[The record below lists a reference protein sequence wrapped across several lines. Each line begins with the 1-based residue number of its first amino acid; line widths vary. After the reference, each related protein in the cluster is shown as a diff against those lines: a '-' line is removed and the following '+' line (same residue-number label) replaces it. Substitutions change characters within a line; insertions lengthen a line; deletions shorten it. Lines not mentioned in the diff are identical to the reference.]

1 MKAKFNFMQVVKM
14 TLLRSLFPK
23 TKFLNIAYLSII
35 LVLLGVLF
43 RFNNLDLK
51 VYWRDEALTSMQV
64 AGYSQAEFLKDAF
77 NSQITVP
84 SELQYYQEMS
94 RDKNLFNTV
103 KVLSEETPEH
113 PPLYFILLHIWVFLF
128 GSSVIAYRSF
138 SALISLLVLPAIY
151 WLCLELFNSRRVG
164 YFGVV
169 IAAVSPF
176 FVAYAQEA
184 REYSLWTVAIL
195 ISSQALLRAMRLNT
209 RKNWGI
215 YAIALIFSFYT
226 YLFSIFVLAAHGVY
240 VFTIGKFRFDKTFVS
255 YILAS
260 GLGLLAFLPWIM
272 TFIIHL
278 SAFRRSMSWSF
289 ESHHSLFELVRF
301 WSTLPRFLFFDIDL
315 PRIGFFSTY
324 YFWALTTS
332 AIAIYAIYFVV
343 HNSRKETW
351 LFILIL
357 SVIPFLFLA
366 LPDLIIGGSRST
378 NARYL
383 TPSFLGIELSVAY
396 LFSTQ
401 ISLDIKQKAWRIGFA
416 ILVSTSLTACIIS
429 SSMKYSFAKDGQA
442 VLKVSDLVNRSPEPL
457 VISNNYAYNPTNILS
472 LSRKLDPKV
481 RMQLLDETKTPVIPS
496 GFKTYFFYSPQL
508 PQSWKQFVSNS
519 LFKPIKVGVDR
530 EEILW
535 VYEK

>member
-1 MKAKFNFMQVVKM
+1 M
-14 TLLRSLFPK
+14 TLLRSIFPK
-23 TKFLNIAYLSII
+23 TKFLNIAYLAII
-35 LVLLGVLF
+35 LVLLGILF
-43 RFNNLDLK
+43 RFNNLDFK
-51 VYWRDEALTSMQV
+51 VYWRDEALTSMQI

-77 NSQITVP
+77 NSKITVP
-84 SELQYYQEMS
+84 LELQHYQQMS
-94 RDKNLFNTV
+94 HDRSLLDTI

-113 PPLYFILLHIWVFLF
+113 PPLYFILLHVWVFLF
-128 GSSVIAYRSF
+128 GGSVIAYRSF

-164 YFGVV
+164 YFGVM
-169 IAAVSPF
+169 IAAISPF

-195 ISSQALLRAMRLNT
+195 LSSQALLRAMRLNT
-209 RKNWGI
+209 RKSWSI

-226 YLFSIFVLAAHGVY
+226 YLFSIFVLAAHGAY
-240 VFTIGKFRFDKTFVS
+240 VFITGKFRFNKTFIS

-260 GLGLLAFLPWIM
+260 ALGLLAFLPWIM

-289 ESHHSLFELVRF
+289 ESHHSLFELIRF

-324 YFWALTTS
+324 YFWALATS
-332 AIAIYAIYFVV
+332 VFTIYALYFVIR
-343 HNSRKETW
+343 NSRKEIW

-357 SVIPFLFLA
+357 SIIPFLFLA

-383 TPSFLGIELSVAY
+383 TPSFLGVELSFAY
-396 LFSTQ
+396 FFSTQ
-401 ISLDIKQKAWRIGFA
+401 TSLAIKQKAWKICFA
-416 ILVSTSLTACIIS
+416 ILISTGLIACIMS
-429 SSMKYSFAKDGQA
+429 SSMEYSFAKDGQSILKVA
-442 VLKVSDLVNRSPEPL
+442 VLVNQSLEPL

-481 RMQLLDETKTPVIPS
+481 KIQLLDGTKTPLIPN
-496 GFKTYFFYSPQL
+496 GFKTYFFYSPQV
-508 PQSWKQFVSNS
+508 PESWKQFVNSS
-519 LFKPIKVGVDR
+519 LFKPVKVGVDR
-530 EEILW
+530 EETLW
-535 VYEK
+535 VYEKQ

>member
-1 MKAKFNFMQVVKM
+1 M
-14 TLLRSLFPK
+14 TLLQSLFPK
-23 TKFLNIAYLSII
+23 IKLTNITYLAII

-51 VYWRDEALTSMQV
+51 IYWRDEALTSMQV
-64 AGYSQAEFLKDAF
+64 AGYSQAEFFKDAF

-84 SELQYYQEMS
+84 LELQRYQQMS
-94 RDKNLFNTV
+94 HDRNLLDTI
-103 KVLSEETPEH
+103 KVLGEETPEH
-113 PPLYFILLHIWVFLF
+113 PPLYFILLHIWVLLF

-164 YFGVV
+164 YFGVM
-169 IAAVSPF
+169 IAAISPF

-209 RKNWGI
+209 QKSWGI
-215 YAIALIFSFYT
+215 YAITLIFSFYT
-226 YLFSIFVLAAHGVY
+226 YLFSIFVLATHGAY
-240 VFTIGKFRFDKTFVS
+240 VFIIGKFRFNRTFIS

-260 GLGLLAFLPWIM
+260 VFGLLAFLPWIT

-289 ESHHSLFELVRF
+289 ESHHSPFELVRF

-324 YFWALTTS
+324 YFWALATS
-332 AIAIYAIYFVV
+332 ILAIYAIYFVIR
-343 HNSRKETW
+343 NSQKETW
-351 LFILIL
+351 LFILLL
-357 SVIPFLFLA
+357 SIIPFLFLA

-396 LFSTQ
+396 LFSNQ
-401 ISLDIKQKAWRIGFA
+401 ISLAIKQKAWRIGFA
-416 ILVSTSLTACIIS
+416 ILVSTGLIACIMS
-429 SSMKYSFAKDGQA
+429 SSMEYSFAKDGQA
-442 VLKVSDLVNRSPEPL
+442 VLKVSALVNQSPEPL

-472 LSRKLDPKV
+472 LSRKLAPNVK
-481 RMQLLDETKTPVIPS
+481 MQLLDETKTPVIPS
-496 GFKTYFFYSPQL
+496 GFKTYFFYSPQV
-508 PQSWKQFVSNS
+508 PQAWKQFVNNS

-535 VYEK
+535 VYKKQ

>member
-1 MKAKFNFMQVVKM
+1 M
-14 TLLRSLFPK
+14 TLFRSMFPK
-23 TKFLNIAYLSII
+23 TKFLNIAYLAII
-35 LVLLGVLF
+35 LVLLGILF

-64 AGYSQAEFLKDAF
+64 AGYSQAEFFKDAF

-84 SELQYYQEMS
+84 AELQRYQQMS
-94 RDKNLFNTV
+94 HDRNLFDTI
-103 KVLSEETPEH
+103 KVLGEETPEH
-113 PPLYFILLHIWVFLF
+113 PPLYFMLLHIWVFFF
-128 GSSVIAYRSF
+128 GGSVIAYRSF
-138 SALISLLVLPAIY
+138 SALISLLILPAIY

-164 YFGVV
+164 YFGVI

-209 RKNWGI
+209 QKSWGI

-226 YLFSIFVLAAHGVY
+226 YLFSIFVLVAHGAY
-240 VFTIGKFRFDKTFVS
+240 VFIISKFRFDKTFIS

-260 GLGLLAFLPWIM
+260 AIGLLAFLPWII
-272 TFIIHL
+272 TFITHW

-289 ESHHSLFELVRF
+289 ESHRSLFELVRS
-301 WSTLPRFLFFDIDL
+301 WSTLPRFLLFDIDL
-315 PRIGFFSTY
+315 PRLGFFSTY
-324 YFWALTTS
+324 YFWALATS
-332 AIAIYAIYFVV
+332 IFAIYAIYFVIC
-343 HNSRKETW
+343 NSRKETW

-366 LPDLIIGGSRST
+366 LPDLTIGGSRST

-383 TPSFLGIELSVAY
+383 TPSFLGIELSFAY
-396 LFSTQ
+396 LFSSKT
-401 ISLDIKQKAWRIGFA
+401 SLAIKQGAWRIGFA
-416 ILVSTSLTACIIS
+416 VLVSTGLVACIMS
-429 SSMKYSFAKDGQA
+429 SSMEYSFAKDGQA
-442 VLKVSDLVNRSPEPL
+442 VLKVSSLVNQSQEPL

-481 RMQLLDETKTPVIPS
+481 KIQLLDETQIPVIPS
-496 GFKTYFFYSPQL
+496 GFKTYFLYSPQV
-508 PQSWKQFVSNS
+508 PKAWNQFVNSS

-535 VYEK
+535 VYEKQ